1 MTNEGYIIEKINEI
15 VENCEEIQDTNE
27 SDYTKRCAKLTA
39 YNDIAELL
47 GFGGKS

>member
-1 MTNEGYIIEKINEI
+1 MTNQEYLIDKINEI
-15 VENCEEIQDTNE
+15 VENCEEIQNTKE

-47 GFGGKS
+47 GFGGKR